1 MDKWWLVTWTTYG
14 TWLPGDPRGFRT
26 WRGTEY
32 VPPPRRY
39 ARLNESTYN
48 RADYAD
54 KHANAREL
62 SDPAV
67 VLTPV
72 HQNVALSAIL
82 KDIETIPL
90 YASAIAVGASHIHLL
105 AKFAERRIRATV
117 GRLKAAA
124 TRAIH
129 DADATFQPKRIWA
142 KECHMKSKETEAD
155 YRTALN
161 YIKRHFL
168 EGALIHVFTKSTAS
182 RSS

>member
-39 ARLNESTYN
+39 ADPGEETYQ

-54 KHANAREL
+54 RHATAREL
-62 SDPAV
+62 AEQAV
-67 VLTPV
+67 ALARE
-72 HQNVALSAIL
+72 HQDAALSAL
-82 KDIETIPL
+82 LRDITEIPIH
-90 YASAIAVGASHIHLL
+90 ASAIAVGTAHVHLL
-105 AKFAERRIRATV
+105 AKFAERRIRQTA

-129 DADATFQPKRIWA
+129 EADPAFRPKRIWA
-142 KECHMKSKETEAD
+142 KECHMKSKETELD
-155 YRTALN
+155 YRNALN
-161 YIKRHFL
+161 YIKRHIH
-168 EGALIHVFTKSTAS
+168 EGALVHVFSKPTAPPT
-182 RSS
+182 